1 VRGNAHGDQGPGV
14 YGYAAGTEGK
24 GVYGIANNSGDF
36 TNYGGQ
42 FKAMGTYGY
51 GVSGEANGADGH
63 GVHGYSSGAN
73 GFGIYGESTQNV
85 AVKGKGAFNTSG
97 YLGVQGKDDFDG
109 VVTTDWLGYEI
120 GVAGISTGTVGQPDA
135 GVTTSGS
142 YTLTGGFWSSGIPC
156 FVNMDD
162 LENFLTDWLEG
173 GTNLPGDL
181 DGDNKV
187 DMVDFGILASNW
199 LCRCPADWPL

>member
-1 VRGNAHGDQGPGV
+1 MRRDCIKIIVPKVCMFIVLLICLGLASPATAQ
-14 YGYAAGTEGK
+14 
-24 GVYGIANNSGDF
+24 SGDGYDL
-36 TNYGGQ
+36 TWSTIDGG
-42 FKAMGTYGY
+42 G
-51 GVSGEANGADGH
+51 GASTGD
-63 GVHGYSSGAN
+63 GYSLTGA
-73 GFGIYGESTQNV
+73 
-85 AVKGKGAFNTSG
+85 
-97 YLGVQGKDDFDG
+97 
-109 VVTTDWLGYEI
+109 
-120 GVAGISTGTVGQPDA
+120 VGQPDA
-135 GVTTSGS
+135 GVMIGGS

-162 LENFLTDWLEG
+162 LENFLTDWLDG